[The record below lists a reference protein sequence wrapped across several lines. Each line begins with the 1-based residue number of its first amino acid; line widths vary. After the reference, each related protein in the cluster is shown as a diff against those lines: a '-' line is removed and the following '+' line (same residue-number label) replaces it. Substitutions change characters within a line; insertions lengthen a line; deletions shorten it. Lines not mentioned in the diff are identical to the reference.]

1 MKTKLFY
8 KIIFLSILILFV
20 VFSSSVLATNDVNTT
35 SGEVIASYETDY
47 KYTSSDMFY
56 YDSEVNISEV
66 IDGNV
71 FAYGQTVNVTG
82 EIYGDLFV
90 AGNTINIGEDAIIHG
105 NIFVF
110 ANTVEFSGI
119 CSDVYS
125 YGSNFTLSSSG
136 MIARNL
142 NLAANEVKLNGQISR
157 DANIYCVSISFGND
171 NEEIISGN
179 LNYSSENEQSIPDG
193 VVGGET
199 KYTAIETNTEN
210 IILSIIKS
218 ILSSLIFSFI
228 IIMLLLWIAPKFKDK
243 ASEIVKNNSF
253 KAFGIGLLVL
263 FGIIIAAFMLLLF
276 TYGLAASI
284 AVVGIVLLAL
294 AYVVSNTIFSM
305 SIGKLIA
312 NKLNLSK
319 NVAFVL
325 FSLLIVLILGLI
337 KYIPYVGGP
346 INFITSIIGLG
357 IISINAFKRK
367 DLTISKKIES
377 ES

>member
-8 KIIFLSILILFV
+8 KIILLSILILFV
-20 VFSSSVLATNDVNTT
+20 VFSSSVLATNEVNTT
-35 SGEVIASYETDY
+35 SGEVIASYETNY

-71 FAYGQTVNVTG
+71 FAYGQTVNVSG

-90 AGNTINIGEDAIIHG
+90 AGATINIKEDAIIHG
-105 NIFVF
+105 NIFAF
-110 ANTVEFSGI
+110 ANNIELSGI
-119 CSDVYS
+119 CSDVYAS
-125 YGSNFTLSSSG
+125 GANFTLSSSG

-142 NLAANEVKLNGQISR
+142 NLASNAVTLNGQISR
-157 DANIYCVSISFGND
+157 DANINSESISFGGD
-171 NEEIISGN
+171 NNEIISGN
-179 LNYSSENEQSIPDG
+179 LNYSSENEQSVPDG

-218 ILSSLIFSFI
+218 ILSSLVFSFVI
-228 IIMLLLWIAPKFKDK
+228 IILLLWIAPKFKDK

-263 FGIIIAAFMLLLF
+263 FVIIIAAIILLLF

-284 AVVGIVLLAL
+284 AVVGIALLAL

-312 NKLNLSK
+312 DKLKLSK

-325 FSLLIVLILGLI
+325 FSLLVVLILSLI

-367 DLTISKKIES
+367 DLTTSKKVNS

>member
-1 MKTKLFY
+1 MFLINFKKNFIKTIILSFLMILFSVLIITLNFNNNNISYNDYLNLPFYFKL
-8 KIIFLSILILFV
+8 IFLIFIPIFNEYNYLFSFIMFYFLIIIIIYSIYLARVKYYNIISPENIYKTEIKALLSRYLHIVILI
-20 VFSSSVLATNDVNTT
+20 FST
-35 SGEVIASYETDY
+35 
-47 KYTSSDMFY
+47 F
-56 YDSEVNISEV
+56 
-66 IDGNV
+66 
-71 FAYGQTVNVTG
+71 
-82 EIYGDLFV
+82 
-90 AGNTINIGEDAIIHG
+90 
-105 NIFVF
+105 
-110 ANTVEFSGI
+110 
-119 CSDVYS
+119 
-125 YGSNFTLSSSG
+125 LS
-136 MIARNL
+136 
-142 NLAANEVKLNGQISR
+142 NEVKLNGQISR